1 MRNTNQ
7 RSTLH
12 QREFGFT
19 REGIVEAAMQQ
30 LKTAQAHST

>member
-1 MRNTNQ
+1 MTTFIG
-7 RSTLH
+7 TLEVL

-19 REGIVEAAMQQ
+19 TEGIVEAAMQQ